1 VDVFDAILNRRS
13 VRKYSNQPI
22 EPAVMSRMR
31 HALRAAPSACNN
43 QPWHFVIVTD
53 AELRKQVAHA
63 ARDQAWI
70 AEAPA
75 IVVACGYPAKA
86 YQKMGGAGSSLD
98 IDLAIALDHL
108 TLAAAAEGL
117 GTCWIGAFSE
127 GAVKGVLSIP
137 ADVRVIALTPLGY
150 PATTD
155 LIRPLDELRRKSD
168 AELFSENR
176 YGNAVT

>member
-1 VDVFDAILNRRS
+1 MFEAIMNRRS

-22 EPAVMSRMR
+22 DPQMLTRMR
-31 HALRAAPSACNN
+31 QVLRAAPSACNN

-53 AELRKQVAHA
+53 AEMRKQVAKVC
-63 ARDQAWI
+63 RDQMWI

-86 YQKMGGAGSSLD
+86 YQKMGGTGSSLD

-108 TLAAAAEGL
+108 TLAAVAEGL

-127 GAVKGVLSIP
+127 PAVKQVLAIP
-137 ADVRVIALTPLGY
+137 ADMRVIALTPLGF
-150 PATTD
+150 PAAAN
-155 LIRPLDELRRKSD
+155 LIRPLDELRRKAG

-176 YGNAVT
+176 YGNGMK